1 MNFMKWI
8 ELSSLLMN
16 ECGHG
21 WIRTSALTKEF
32 ELRENVN
39 LILGKIF
46 VARIIL
52 IQNQIHYFVWKW
64 KRIQK
69 QMFIYKFKNKPRKC
83 FELLPANNICETET
97 IDALNDLVLKIF
109 LETN

>member
-1 MNFMKWI
+1 MH
-8 ELSSLLMN
+8 LLN
-16 ECGHG
+16 SIHLLIAINYFRIFIG
-21 WIRTSALTKEF
+21 
-32 ELRENVN
+32 ENVN